1 MQDRQYSEG
10 ERLQKLLA
18 RTGRCSRRIAEQW
31 ITAGRLRVNGRI
43 ATLGIR
49 VKPGDEV
56 RLDSKRLSLPQAVE
70 PQVLLYHKDCGEI
83 CAHRDARPSVFD
95 KLPATAGRWIS
106 VGRLDINTS
115 GLLLFTN
122 DGALAHA
129 LMHPSSGIE
138 REYVVR
144 VRGAVNE
151 GTLERLQTGVLLE
164 DGIARFSDIQPGG
177 EGSSNRWFHVVLMEG
192 RNREVRTAVGI
203 PGAAGE
209 PSETGALWQLV
220 PAGLLAARPMANTD
234 CERSKQ
240 AERVLQPANYKK
252 LACFLRSSAAD
263 FFQKICNSRLRFIFP
278 FVCRRTLDWQTGSH
292 IGTNC
297 TCWEDPWVG
306 FMFIGHWKQRDL
318 LPMTIFLTSPRASK
332 ALQRCLRSFG
342 TCLAL
347 S

>member
-1 MQDRQYSEG
+1 MVRELIRKRMQDRQYSEG

-18 RTGRCSRRIAEQW
+18 RTGRCSRRLAEQW

-192 RNREVRTAVGI
+192 RNREVRR
-203 PGAAGE
+203 
-209 PSETGALWQLV
+209 LWESQ
-220 PAGLLAARPMANTD
+220 GL
-234 CERSKQ
+234 Q
-240 AERVLQPANYKK
+240 V
-252 LACFLRSSAAD
+252 
-263 FFQKICNSRLRFIFP
+263 SRLKRVRFGGLFLP
-278 FVCRRTLDWQTGSH
+278 ASLRRGRWR
-292 IGTNC
+292 I
-297 TCWEDPWVG
+297 
-306 FMFIGHWKQRDL
+306 
-318 LPMTIFLTSPRASK
+318 LTASEVNRLK
-332 ALQRCLRSFG
+332 KSCNRPI
-342 TCLAL
+342 TKT
-347 S
+347 